1 MDFKNDGMIGNLP
14 KNINKEVPTPNA
26 DAKRITKLVKHDGDV
41 VGYELSNG
49 QRVSKDE
56 GIQMAKMGEIAGV
69 DADGCGVVGN
79 GLITDGLDLGP
90 GGLRLQQGMIDMGE
104 DFFTG
109 HIIFLH
115 QFLLARR
122 TFAMPTALRA
132 IAVTDAVA
140 PMMPRTRP
148 ETRNAKPFR
157 PRFIIPYLHCFVT

>member
-1 MDFKNDGMIGNLP
+1 MQTIAMVHEGLSQTADEVVDFDKVIANLLRMA
-14 KNINKEVPTPNA
+14 VDLATM
-26 DAKRITKLVKHDGDV
+26 
-41 VGYELSNG
+41 
-49 QRVSKDE
+49 KD
-56 GIQMAKMGEIAGV
+56 QH
-69 DADGCGVVGN
+69 
-79 GLITDGLDLGP
+79 
-90 GGLRLQQGMIDMGE
+90 ID
-104 DFFTG
+104 
-109 HIIFLH
+109 

>member
-69 DADGCGVVGN
+69 AVATRKGN
-79 GLITDGLDLGP
+79 EYLRSLTDENENNNLGNLPSITD
-90 GGLRLQQGMIDMGE
+90 
-104 DFFTG
+104 
-109 HIIFLH
+109 
-115 QFLLARR
+115 
-122 TFAMPTALRA
+122 
-132 IAVTDAVA
+132 
-140 PMMPRTRP
+140 
-148 ETRNAKPFR
+148 
-157 PRFIIPYLHCFVT
+157 